1 MDGATVSARSTTQS
15 GAVDDRLV
23 GWKAIGAF
31 LGCDAR
37 TAKRW
42 EAMRSMPVH
51 RVPGSGVPTVWA
63 DRAEL
68 RAWLGHASVEL
79 PAKST
84 AETPA
89 APLAAL
95 SPVPRGPPAVLP
107 QRWRQRAL
115 AALLVTS
122 VVAGGAGV
130 MLGNRAGPATAQA
143 AAAVGP
149 YDDDAAAR
157 TRYLNAR
164 FELGTRSAQGI
175 AAATRDFQALT
186 LRYPDRA
193 AGYSGLADAY
203 VLSWEFGSVPNVV
216 AFPRAA
222 QAARTALAL
231 DPGMADAWLNHAYV
245 LFWWQRDIPRGL
257 AAFREAARRAPDSV
271 KAHHWYATAAIAT
284 GDIATARREI
294 GRARELAP
302 DNHAVV
308 ADAAFI
314 ELSAGNSAAAIPALE
329 ALAALDPGFVAA
341 HRYLA
346 LADLVTGRDA
356 QSLHEAATTAR
367 LMGRTEQAA
376 GVARAAARWRMG
388 GRAAMLDQLIV
399 EAVAAEARGQGS
411 LNDVIALCALAGD
424 RACARH
430 WRAEAEARPV
440 NDLAWLPYDP
450 MMVGWRHDPAAVA
463 AATGR

>member
-1 MDGATVSARSTTQS
+1 MPPHTGTT
-15 GAVDDRLV
+15 ADRLV

-42 EAMRSMPVH
+42 EATRAMPVH
-51 RVPGSGVPTVWA
+51 RVPGSGAPTVWA
-63 DRAEL
+63 DPAEL
-68 RAWLGHASVEL
+68 RGWLVGVPPEPL
-79 PAKST
+79 RGPDR
-84 AETPA
+84 PA
-89 APLAAL
+89 A
-95 SPVPRGPPAVLP
+95 SPRAVPEAVPPDRRSP
-107 QRWRQRAL
+107 WRQRAL
-115 AALLVTS
+115 AALVVTG
-122 VVAGGAGV
+122 VVAGGAGAI
-130 MLGNRAGPATAQA
+130 LGNRAGPATAQA
-143 AAAVGP
+143 AATAGP

-186 LRYPDRA
+186 RDFPDRA
-193 AGYSGLADAY
+193 AAYSGLADAY
-203 VLSWEFGSVPNVV
+203 VLSWEFGSVPNAV

-245 LFWWQRDIPRGL
+245 LFWWQRDIPHGL
-257 AAFREAARRAPDSV
+257 AAFREAARRAPASV
-271 KAHHWYATAAIAT
+271 KAHHWYATAAVAT

-329 ALAALDPGFVAA
+329 ALAALDPDFVAA

-346 LADLVTGRDA
+346 LADLVTGRDE
-356 QSLHEAATTAR
+356 QSLREGATTAR
-367 LMGRTEQAA
+367 LMGRAEQAA
-376 GVARAAARWRMG
+376 GVTRAAARWRTG
-388 GRAAMLDQLIV
+388 GRAAMLDQLRI
-399 EAVAAEARGQGS
+399 EAIAAEARGQGS

-424 RACARH
+424 RACAQH
-430 WRAEAEARPV
+430 WRAVAAARPV
-440 NDLAWLPYDP
+440 NDLAWLPHDP
-450 MMVGWRHDPAAVA
+450 MMISWRRDPAAVA
-463 AATGR
+463 AAKRG

>member
-1 MDGATVSARSTTQS
+1 MQRPADPTG
-15 GAVDDRLV
+15 GDRLV
-23 GWKAIGAF
+23 GWKAIGTF

-42 EAMRSMPVH
+42 EATRAMPVH

-63 DRAEL
+63 GRVEL
-68 RAWLGHASVEL
+68 RAWLKGEPAESPADSSFSSSDARAVSAPAPVAPSSGRAS
-79 PAKST
+79 
-84 AETPA
+84 
-89 APLAAL
+89 
-95 SPVPRGPPAVLP
+95 
-107 QRWRQRAL
+107 WRQRAL
-115 AALLVTS
+115 AALLVTG
-122 VVAGGAGV
+122 VVAGGTGAL
-130 MLGNRAGPATAQA
+130 LGNRAGPSTAQA
-143 AAAVGP
+143 AAATGP
-149 YDDDAAAR
+149 YDDDAAAQ

-203 VLSWEFGSVPNVV
+203 VLSWEFGSVPNAV

-231 DPGMADAWLNHAYV
+231 DPGLADAWLNHAYV

-257 AAFREAARRAPDSV
+257 AAFRVASRRAPESV
-271 KAHHWYATAAIAT
+271 KAHHWYATAAVAT

-314 ELSAGNSAAAIPALE
+314 ELSAGNSATAIPALE
-329 ALAALDPGFVAA
+329 ALAALDPDFVAA

-346 LADLVTGRDA
+346 LADLITGRDA
-356 QSLHEAATTAR
+356 QSLREAATTAR

-376 GVARAAARWRMG
+376 GVARAAARWRTG
-388 GRAAMLDQLIV
+388 GRAAMLDQLII
-399 EAVAAEARGQGS
+399 EAVAAETRGQGS
-411 LNDVIALCALAGD
+411 LNDVIGLCVLAGD
-424 RACARH
+424 RAYAQH
-430 WRAEAEARPV
+430 WRAVAAARPV

-450 MMVGWRHDPAAVA
+450 MMVAWRRDPGVVA
-463 AATGR
+463 GASAG

>member
-1 MDGATVSARSTTQS
+1 MDGPAALQRAPDPT
-15 GAVDDRLV
+15 GGDRLV

-42 EAMRSMPVH
+42 EATRAMPVH

-63 DRAEL
+63 DCGEL
-68 RAWLGHASVEL
+68 RAWLVGAPAELSVESTSASLVAPPVVTPL
-79 PAKST
+79 PVVP
-84 AETPA
+84 TPA
-89 APLAAL
+89 RAP
-95 SPVPRGPPAVLP
+95 
-107 QRWRQRAL
+107 WRQRTL
-115 AALLVTS
+115 VALLVTG
-122 VVAGGAGV
+122 VAAGSAGAL
-130 MLGNRAGPATAQA
+130 LGNRAGPATATA
-143 AAAVGP
+143 TPSVGP
-149 YDDDAAAR
+149 YDDDLGAR

-186 LRYPDRA
+186 MRYPDRA

-203 VLSWEFGSVPNVV
+203 VLSREFGNVADSV

-222 QAARTALAL
+222 QAARAALAL
-231 DPGMADAWLNHAYV
+231 DPTLADAWLNQAYV
-245 LFWWQRDIPRGL
+245 LFWWQRDVAGGL

-271 KAHHWYATAAIAT
+271 KAHHWYATAVMAT
-284 GDIATARREI
+284 GDVATARREI
-294 GRARELAP
+294 AHARELAP

-314 ELSAGNSAAAIPALE
+314 ELLAGNSAAAIPALE
-329 ALAALDPGFVAA
+329 ALAGLDPDFVAA

-346 LADLVTGRDA
+346 LADLVAGRDER
-356 QSLHEAATTAR
+356 SLREAATTAR

-376 GVARAAARWRMG
+376 GVARAAARWRTG
-388 GRAAMLDQLIV
+388 GRPAMLAQLIV

-411 LNDVIALCALAGD
+411 LNDVIGLCALAGD

-430 WRAEAEARPV
+430 WRAVAEARPV
-440 NDLAWLPYDP
+440 NDLLWLPQDA
-450 MMVGWRHDPAAVA
+450 MMVGRRPDPATVA
-463 AATGR
+463 GAKGR